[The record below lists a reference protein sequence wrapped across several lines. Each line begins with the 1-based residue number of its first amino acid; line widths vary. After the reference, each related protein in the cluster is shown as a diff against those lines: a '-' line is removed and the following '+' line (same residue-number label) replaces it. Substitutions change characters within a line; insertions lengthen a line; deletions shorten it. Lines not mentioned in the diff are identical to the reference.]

1 MKSMK
6 KILTIVLVVLVL
18 ALAAGMIFL
27 NNLKTRAVPDYN
39 KDVDLE
45 NLTEEVT
52 VFRDSL
58 GIPHI
63 YAANEQD
70 LYRTVGYVMAQDRL
84 WQMDLLRR
92 ITTGRLSEVLD
103 PGLVNA
109 DQLFRSLQFSKK
121 SELIISKTDPVIL
134 SCLDAFSDGVNQY
147 IEQHRKKLPF
157 EFAMLGYKPE
167 PWTIVHT
174 FNLIGYMHW
183 DLASGWKDD
192 MVLYK
197 LGEALDEARFRE
209 LIPDKD
215 LQPTW
220 VYPDYMNTKEPLEL
234 QSHLDEAIGIVEE
247 LGLQVFLASNNWAV
261 SGTRSKTG
269 MPLLSNDMH
278 VGLMAPGVWY
288 QIHQVVEGSLNV
300 TGVALPG
307 CPYII
312 AGHNDDIGWGWTNL
326 YVDDTDFYLET
337 IHPGDSNQYRVDGQ
351 WKEME
356 VIEESIK
363 VKGEENPVTRVNR
376 FTHRGPVVSKFK
388 DVDDRIISMRWT
400 GTQYSNEIRAVH
412 LLNRASNWDEFREAV
427 STFYVGQNCVYAD
440 RFGNIGLQ
448 TVAAVPIRPEGNGIF
463 IYAGDTSLYDWTG
476 QVPFNELPYSFNPE
490 CGYVSSA
497 NNRTVGDDYP
507 YYIGTWFDLP
517 YRADRIREMLDEQE
531 LHGVDDFR
539 RMLRD
544 PNSLLAKKLTPA
556 YLEALKDHTKGI
568 YQAAYELLAQW
579 DYNMEATSSAAMIFD
594 VMWFELHKAIFSDE
608 LDKELYLQLLGS
620 NSISWNLMN
629 QVRIEGESTWC
640 DDVTTPDIR
649 ETYNDNIRTA
659 FHQAVDSISTMFGED
674 PESWQWG
681 ELHKVFLEHP
691 MGSVDIV
698 DRLFKVN
705 RGPYSVGGS
714 FHTVYRYSYPIG
726 QSYISKF
733 GAAQRHIFNTANW
746 DKSLT
751 VIPTGNSGVP
761 ASPHYMDQTELYV
774 NNQFHRDHFSRE
786 AVEANKKYQA
796 VFK

>member
-1 MKSMK
+1 MKTVK
-6 KILTIVLVVLVL
+6 RILAIVLVVVVL

-39 KDVDLE
+39 RDVDLE

-84 WQMDLLRR
+84 WQMDLMRR
-92 ITTGRLSEVLD
+92 ITTGRLAEVLD
-103 PGLVNA
+103 PGLVGA
-109 DQLFRSLQFSKK
+109 DQLFRALQFSKK
-121 SELIISKTDPVIL
+121 SELVISKTDPEIL
-134 SCLDAFSDGVNQY
+134 ACLEAFSDGVNQY
-147 IEQHRKKLPF
+147 IGQHQKRLPF
-157 EFAMLGYKPE
+157 EFTMLGYKPE
-167 PWTIVHT
+167 PWELVHT

-192 MVLYK
+192 MALYK
-197 LGEALDEARFRE
+197 LRKVLDEACFKE

-215 LQPTW
+215 HQPSW
-220 VYPDYMNTKEPLEL
+220 VYPDDMASKEPLEL
-234 QSHLDEAIGIVEE
+234 QSNMDDAIGIVEE

-269 MPLLSNDMH
+269 MPMLANDMH
-278 VGLMAPGVWY
+278 LGLMAPGIWY
-288 QIHQVVEGSLNV
+288 QIHQVVEGSVNV

-307 CPYII
+307 CPYVI
-312 AGHNDDIGWGWTNL
+312 AGHNEDIGWGWTNL

-337 IHPGDSNQYRVDGQ
+337 IHPGDSNQYRLDGQ

-356 VIEESIK
+356 VIEESIR

-388 DVDDRIISMRWT
+388 DVNDRIISMRWT
-400 GTQYSNEIRAVH
+400 GTQYSNEMRAVH

-427 STFYVGQNCVYAD
+427 STFYVGQNGVYAD

-448 TVAAVPIRPEGNGIF
+448 TVAAVPIRPEGDGIS
-463 IYAGDTSLYDWTG
+463 IYPGDTSRYDWTG
-476 QVPFNELPYSFNPE
+476 QVPFDQLPNSFNPE

-507 YYIGTWFDLP
+507 YYIGTWYDLP
-517 YRADRIREMLDEQE
+517 YRVERIREMLDEQE
-531 LHGVDDFR
+531 LHGADDFG
-539 RMLRD
+539 RMIRD
-544 PNSLLAKKLTPA
+544 PKSLLAQKLTPA
-556 YLEALKDHTKGI
+556 WLVALKEHTEGV
-568 YQAAYELLAQW
+568 YRSAYELLEQW
-579 DYNMEATSSAAMIFD
+579 DYNMEAGSPAAMIFD
-594 VMWFELHKAIFSDE
+594 VMWFELHKTMFRDE
-608 LDKELYLQLLGS
+608 LEKELYLQLLGS

-629 QVRIEGESTWC
+629 RVGITGESAWC
-640 DDVTTPDIR
+640 DDITTPGIR
-649 ETYNDNIRTA
+649 ETYHDNIRTA
-659 FHQAVDSISTMFGED
+659 FHQTVDTISVMFGED
-674 PESWQWG
+674 PQSWQWR
-681 ELHKVFLEHP
+681 ELHQVSLMHP
-691 MGSVDIV
+691 LGSVDIV
-698 DRLFKVN
+698 ERIFKVN
-705 RGPYSVGGS
+705 RGPYPVGGS

-746 DKSLT
+746 DRSLT

-761 ASPHYMDQTELYV
+761 ASPHYMDQTELYL

-786 AVEANKKYQA
+786 AVEANRKYQA
-796 VFK
+796 LYK